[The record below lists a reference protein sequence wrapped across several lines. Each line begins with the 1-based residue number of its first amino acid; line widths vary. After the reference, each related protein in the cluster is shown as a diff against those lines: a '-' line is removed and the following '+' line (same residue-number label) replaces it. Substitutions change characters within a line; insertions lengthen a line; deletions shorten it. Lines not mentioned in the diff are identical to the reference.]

1 MPFSRFTS
9 GQYKVGEIAEQSD
22 HFLLGENRGN
32 DRKSLFADKARPI
45 QCGAASLDLIGAG
58 RHVSIR

>member
-1 MPFSRFTS
+1 
-9 GQYKVGEIAEQSD
+9 
-22 HFLLGENRGN
+22 
-32 DRKSLFADKARPI
+32 LFADKARPI